1 MSWVKNREEFKQAV
15 LSATRAISHNSN
27 LESTSQTSSRP
38 PSLSH
43 ISLQN
48 PPRSSSQ
55 INSWRGEADF
65 QAFWHL
71 YHKENPSLKMPKIA
85 RDFFAELELSRV
97 EMIGG
102 EAFPGAKTNLSLFLN
117 AEAKKNIDNKIPS
130 INPLASNL
138 WLKKLNGDEL
148 QEDSKNIVNAFLSAA
163 PKNIDKLGKRLIK
176 AQKSQ
181 EDFQLIALE
190 LMKDLDLMHEPQ
202 TNSDEE
208 SLGDESISEE
218 QQAQDQDQDQ
228 EEFEQTSEEQI
239 IEAQTEGIADEE
251 TDLIEEAQAPIDS
264 TSIDEEIDLTRNF
277 NEDLDQ
283 TAYEDYQIFTSQFDE
298 IINAIDLATPEETQR
313 LRIQLDQLISP
324 YQTTIGKLA
333 NRLQRLLQAQQNR
346 SWNYNLEEGLLDTA
360 QLHRVITRP
369 GDPLSFKQESESK
382 FKDTVVSLLI
392 DSSGS
397 MRGRSM
403 TLAAICG
410 DIIGSTLERCYVKTE
425 LLGFTTKHWKG
436 GDARK
441 AWVNQGSPSNP
452 GRLNDLRHIIFK
464 SADDNFRKARKSF
477 GIMLREGLLKENV
490 DGEALAWAH
499 QRLSKRNEERK
510 ILIVISDGAP
520 VDDSTLST
528 NHSNFLD
535 NHLRQ
540 IINMIQTQSNV
551 ELLAIGIG
559 HDVTKYYE
567 KSITINRADE
577 LAEALLDKLTE
588 LFND

>member
-1 MSWVKNREEFKQAV
+1 MSWVKNREEFKQAA
-15 LSATRAISHNSN
+15 LSTARAVSKNSD
-27 LESTSQTSSRP
+27 LESTSQASSRP
-38 PSLSH
+38 PSSLQ
-43 ISLQN
+43 ISLQY

-55 INSWRGEADF
+55 VDAWRGEGDF
-65 QAFWHL
+65 QAFWQAF
-71 YHKENPSLKMPKIA
+71 HKEHASLKMPKVA
-85 RDFFAELELSRV
+85 RDFFTELELCRV

-102 EAFPGAKTNLSLFLN
+102 KKFPGAKINLN
-117 AEAKKNIDNKIPS
+117 AYLNTQAKKGIDNKVPPF
-130 INPLASNL
+130 NPLAANL
-138 WLKKLNGDEL
+138 WLKELNGESL
-148 QEDSKNIVNAFLSAA
+148 AEDSKNTVNAFLSSI
-163 PKNIDKLGKRLIK
+163 PININKVGKELIE
-176 AQKSQ
+176 AQNSQ
-181 EDFQLIALE
+181 EDFQSIALD
-190 LMKDLDLMHEPQ
+190 LMKDLDLMHEPATQGDQESSEDQPSQENAQDSESQQPQ
-202 TNSDEE
+202 TEEDVEEQTIESQAEGTADEE
-208 SLGDESISEE
+208 SEILEE
-218 QQAQDQDQDQ
+218 VQA
-228 EEFEQTSEEQI
+228 S
-239 IEAQTEGIADEE
+239 
-251 TDLIEEAQAPIDS
+251 IDS
-264 TSIDEEIDLTRNF
+264 MSIDEEIDLTRNY

-283 TAYEDYQIFTSQFDE
+283 TNCEDYKIFTSQFDE
-298 IINAIDLATPEETQR
+298 VINAIELATPEESQR
-313 LRIQLDQLISP
+313 LRLQLDQLIAP
-324 YQTTIGKLA
+324 HQTTIGKLA

-436 GDARK
+436 GESRK

-464 SADDNFRKARKSF
+464 SAEDNFRKARKSF

-540 IINMIQTQSNV
+540 IIHTIETQSNV

-559 HDVTKYYE
+559 HDVTKYYD
-567 KSITINRADE
+567 KSITINRAEE

>member
-1 MSWVKNREEFKQAV
+1 MSWVKNREEFKQAA
-15 LSATRAISHNSN
+15 LSTARAVSKNSD
-27 LESTSQTSSRP
+27 LESTSQASSRP
-38 PSLSH
+38 PSSLQ
-43 ISLQN
+43 ISLQY

-55 INSWRGEADF
+55 VDAWRGEGDF
-65 QAFWHL
+65 QAFWQAF
-71 YHKENPSLKMPKIA
+71 HKEHASLKMPKVA
-85 RDFFAELELSRV
+85 RDFFTELELCRV

-102 EAFPGAKTNLSLFLN
+102 KKFPGAKINLN
-117 AEAKKNIDNKIPS
+117 AYLNTQAKKGIDNKVPPF
-130 INPLASNL
+130 NPLAANL
-138 WLKKLNGDEL
+138 WLKELNGESL
-148 QEDSKNIVNAFLSAA
+148 AEDSKNTVNAFLSSI
-163 PKNIDKLGKRLIK
+163 PININKVGKELIE
-176 AQKSQ
+176 AQNSQ
-181 EDFQLIALE
+181 EDFQSIALD
-190 LMKDLDLMHEPQ
+190 LMKDLDLMHEPATQGDQESSEDQPSQENAQDSESQQPQ
-202 TNSDEE
+202 TEEDVEEQTIESQAEGTADEE
-208 SLGDESISEE
+208 SEILEE
-218 QQAQDQDQDQ
+218 VQA
-228 EEFEQTSEEQI
+228 S
-239 IEAQTEGIADEE
+239 
-251 TDLIEEAQAPIDS
+251 IDS
-264 TSIDEEIDLTRNF
+264 MSIDEEIDLTRNY

-283 TAYEDYQIFTSQFDE
+283 TNYEDYKIFTSQFDE
-298 IINAIDLATPEETQR
+298 VINAIELATPEESQR
-313 LRIQLDQLISP
+313 LRLQLDQLIAP
-324 YQTTIGKLA
+324 HQTTIGKLA

-369 GDPLSFKQESESK
+369 GDPLSFKQESERK

-436 GDARK
+436 GESRK

-464 SADDNFRKARKSF
+464 SAEDNFRKARKSF

-540 IINMIQTQSNV
+540 IIHTIETQSNV

-559 HDVTKYYE
+559 HDVTKYYD
-567 KSITINRADE
+567 KSITINRAEE

>member
-1 MSWVKNREEFKQAV
+1 MSWVKNREEFKQAA
-15 LSATRAISHNSN
+15 LSTARAVSKNHN
-27 LESTSQTSSRP
+27 LESTSQASSRP
-38 PSLSH
+38 PSSSQ
-43 ISLQN
+43 ISLQY

-55 INSWRGEADF
+55 VDAWRGEVDF
-65 QAFWHL
+65 QSFWHTFHNE
-71 YHKENPSLKMPKIA
+71 YASLKMPKIA
-85 RDFFAELELSRV
+85 RDFFTELELSRV
-97 EMIGG
+97 EMVGG
-102 EAFPGAKTNLSLFLN
+102 DRFPGAKINLN
-117 AEAKKNIDNKIPS
+117 AYLNTQAKKGIDNKVPPF
-130 INPLASNL
+130 NPLAANL
-138 WLKKLNGDEL
+138 WLKQLNGENL
-148 QEDSKNIVNAFLSAA
+148 PEDSKKTVTAFLSSI
-163 PKNIDKLGKRLIK
+163 PVNIDDIGKQLIK
-176 AQKSQ
+176 AQNSQ
-181 EDFQLIALE
+181 EDFQSSALDR
-190 LMKDLDLMHEPQ
+190 MKDLDLMHEPEINDDQ
-202 TNSDEE
+202 E
-208 SLGDESISEE
+208 SLEDESTMEEPQDYDE
-218 QQAQDQDQDQ
+218 QQQ
-228 EEFEQTSEEQI
+228 ETEEDSQNQTMESKADG
-239 IEAQTEGIADEE
+239 EATEDTEM
-251 TDLIEEAQAPIDS
+251 LEEAQAPIDAM
-264 TSIDEEIDLTRNF
+264 SIDEEIDLTRNF
-277 NEDLDQ
+277 NEDLDH
-283 TAYEDYQIFTSQFDE
+283 TSYEDYKIFTTQFDE
-298 IINAIDLATPEETQR
+298 VINAIELATPEESQR
-313 LRIQLDQLISP
+313 LRLQLDQLISP
-324 YQTTIGKLA
+324 HQTTIGKLA

-346 SWNYNLEEGLLDTA
+346 SWNYNLEEGLLDTS

-510 ILIVISDGAP
+510 ILIIISDGAP

-540 IINMIQTQSNV
+540 IINTIQMQSNV

-559 HDVTKYYE
+559 HDVTKYYD
-567 KSITINRADE
+567 KSITINRAEE

>member
-15 LSATRAISHNSN
+15 LSTTRAISNNSS
-27 LESTSQTSSRP
+27 LESTSQASSRP
-38 PSLSH
+38 PSLSN

-55 INSWRGEADF
+55 ISSWRGEADF

-71 YHKENPSLKMPKIA
+71 HHKENPSVKMPKVA

-97 EMIGG
+97 EIIGG
-102 EAFPGAKTNLSLFLN
+102 ETFPGAKSNLSLFLN

-148 QEDSKNIVNAFLSAA
+148 HEESKNLVSAFQAAA
-163 PKNIDKLGKRLIK
+163 PKNINEFGKRLIK
-176 AQKSQ
+176 ARKSQ
-181 EDFQLIALE
+181 ENFQSIALE
-190 LMKDLDLMHEPQ
+190 LMKNLDLMHEPK
-202 TNSDEE
+202 THTDEE
-208 SLGDESISEE
+208 SLGDEAIPEE
-218 QQAQDQDQDQ
+218 QQAQNEDH
-228 EEFEQTSEEQI
+228 EKYEQTSEEQI
-239 IEAQTEGIADEE
+239 IEAQAEGQIDED
-251 TDLIEEAQAPIDS
+251 TALLEEAQAPIDS

-277 NEDLDQ
+277 NEDIDQ
-283 TAYEDYQIFTSQFDE
+283 TAYENYKIFTSQFDE
-298 IINAIDLATPEETQR
+298 IINAIDLATPEEAQR

-369 GDPLSFKQESESK
+369 GDSLSFKQESESK

-464 SADDNFRKARKSF
+464 SADDNFRKARKCF

-567 KSITINRADE
+567 KSITINRAEE

-588 LFND
+588 LFNN

>member
-15 LSATRAISHNSN
+15 LSTARAVSKNPG
-27 LESTSQTSSRP
+27 LESTAQGSSRP
-38 PSLSH
+38 PSLSQ
-43 ISLQN
+43 ISLQY

-55 INSWRGEADF
+55 IDAWRGEGDF
-65 QAFWHL
+65 QAFWQTF
-71 YHKENPSLKMPKIA
+71 HKEYSSLKMPKIA
-85 RDFFAELELSRV
+85 RDFFAELELCRV
-97 EMIGG
+97 EMVGG
-102 EAFPGAKTNLSLFLN
+102 RKFPGAKINLN
-117 AEAKKNIDNKIPS
+117 AYLNTLAKKAIDNKVPAF
-130 INPLASNL
+130 NPLAANL
-138 WLKKLNGDEL
+138 WLKQLNGESLDI
-148 QEDSKNIVNAFLSAA
+148 DSKNTVNAFLSSI
-163 PKNIDKLGKRLIK
+163 PINIEDIGKKLIK
-176 AQKSQ
+176 VQDSQ
-181 EDFQLIALE
+181 EDFQSIVLD
-190 LMKDLDLMHEPQ
+190 LMKDLDLMHEPE
-202 TNSDEE
+202 TKGELESHDEE
-208 SLGDESISEE
+208 QLTENLQDYNDQQPETEE
-218 QQAQDQDQDQ
+218 DTQ
-228 EEFEQTSEEQI
+228 EQI
-239 IEAQTEGIADEE
+239 VESKAEGDTDED
-251 TDLIEEAQAPIDS
+251 TGILEEAQAPIDS

-283 TAYEDYQIFTSQFDE
+283 ASYEDYKIFTSQFDE
-298 IINAIDLATPEETQR
+298 VINAIELATPEESQR
-313 LRIQLDQLISP
+313 LRLQLDQLIAP
-324 YQTTIGKLA
+324 HQTTIGKLA

-360 QLHRVITRP
+360 QLHRIITRP

-403 TLAAICG
+403 SLAAICG

-436 GDARK
+436 GDSRK
-441 AWVNQGSPSNP
+441 AWVNQGSPLNP

-477 GIMLREGLLKENV
+477 GIMLREGLLKENL

-540 IINMIQTQSNV
+540 IINTIETQSNV

-559 HDVTKYYE
+559 HDVTKYYS
-567 KSITINRADE
+567 KSITINRAEE

>member
-1 MSWVKNREEFKQAV
+1 MSWVKNREEFKQAA
-15 LSATRAISHNSN
+15 LSTARAVSKNSD
-27 LESTSQTSSRP
+27 LESTSQASSRP
-38 PSLSH
+38 PSSLQ
-43 ISLQN
+43 ISLQY

-55 INSWRGEADF
+55 VDAWRGEADF
-65 QAFWHL
+65 QVFWQAF
-71 YHKENPSLKMPKIA
+71 HKEHASLKMPKIA
-85 RDFFAELELSRV
+85 RDFFTELELCRV

-102 EAFPGAKTNLSLFLN
+102 EKFPGAKINLN
-117 AEAKKNIDNKIPS
+117 AYLNTQAKKGIDNKVPPF
-130 INPLASNL
+130 NPLAANL
-138 WLKKLNGDEL
+138 WLKELNGESL
-148 QEDSKNIVNAFLSAA
+148 AEDSKNTVNAFLSSI
-163 PKNIDKLGKRLIK
+163 PININKVGKELIE
-176 AQKSQ
+176 AQNSQ
-181 EDFQLIALE
+181 EDFQSIALD
-190 LMKDLDLMHEPQ
+190 LMKDLDLMHEPATQGDQESFEDQPSQENAQDSESQQPQ
-202 TNSDEE
+202 TEEDVEEQTIESQAEGTADEE
-208 SLGDESISEE
+208 SEMLEE
-218 QQAQDQDQDQ
+218 VQA
-228 EEFEQTSEEQI
+228 S
-239 IEAQTEGIADEE
+239 
-251 TDLIEEAQAPIDS
+251 IDS
-264 TSIDEEIDLTRNF
+264 MSIDEEIDLTRNY

-283 TAYEDYQIFTSQFDE
+283 TNYEDYKIFTSQFDE
-298 IINAIDLATPEETQR
+298 VVNAIELATPEESQR
-313 LRIQLDQLISP
+313 LRLQLDQLIAP
-324 YQTTIGKLA
+324 HQTTIGKLA

-436 GDARK
+436 GESRK
-441 AWVNQGSPSNP
+441 AWVNQGSPSSP

-464 SADDNFRKARKSF
+464 SAEDNFRKARKSF

-540 IINMIQTQSNV
+540 IIHTIETQSNV

-559 HDVTKYYE
+559 HDVTKYYD
-567 KSITINRADE
+567 KSITINRAEE

>member
-1 MSWVKNREEFKQAV
+1 MSWVKDREEFKQAA
-15 LSATRAISHNSN
+15 LSTVRAVSKNTD
-27 LESTSQTSSRP
+27 LESTSQAPSRP
-38 PSLSH
+38 PSLSK
-43 ISLQN
+43 ISLHY
-48 PPRSSSQ
+48 PPRATAQVSA
-55 INSWRGEADF
+55 WRGEADF
-65 QAFWHL
+65 QAFWHNFHAEL
-71 YHKENPSLKMPKIA
+71 GPLKMPKIA

-97 EMIGG
+97 EMLGG
-102 EAFPGAKTNLSLFLN
+102 DSFPGSKLN
-117 AEAKKNIDNKIPS
+117 INAYLDTQAKKAIDNKTPAL
-130 INPLASNL
+130 NPLAANL
-138 WLKKLNGDEL
+138 WLKKLNGDVLLEH
-148 QEDSKNIVNAFLSAA
+148 SKSIVNLFLASVPGDIENIGKELIAA
-163 PKNIDKLGKRLIK
+163 Q
-176 AQKSQ
+176 ASQ
-181 EDFQLIALE
+181 DNFQTIALE
-190 LMKDLDLMHEPQ
+190 LLKDLELMHDPQ
-202 TNSDEE
+202 TQGEEE
-208 SLGDESISEE
+208 STEEEAMPEDHQDSGE
-218 QQAQDQDQDQ
+218 QQ
-228 EEFEQTSEEQI
+228 EEVEEELGEQT
-239 IEAQTEGIADEE
+239 IESQAEGEADEE
-251 TDLIEEAQAPIDS
+251 TGMLEEAQAPIDS

-283 TAYEDYQIFTSQFDE
+283 TAFEEYKIFTTQFDE
-298 IINAIDLATPEETQR
+298 VINAIDLATPEESQR
-313 LRIQLDQLISP
+313 LRQQLDQLIAP
-324 YQTTIGKLA
+324 HQTTIGKLA

-346 SWNYNLEEGLLDTA
+346 SWNYNLEEGLLDTS

-436 GDARK
+436 GDSRK
-441 AWVNQGSPSNP
+441 AWVNQGSPPGP

-499 QRLSKRNEERK
+499 QRLNKRSEERK

-520 VDDSTLST
+520 VDDSTQST

-540 IINMIQTQSNV
+540 IIQTIESQSNV

-567 KSITINRADE
+567 KSITINRAEE

>member
-1 MSWVKNREEFKQAV
+1 MSWVKNREEFKQAA
-15 LSATRAISHNSN
+15 LSTAKAVSKNSD
-27 LESTSQTSSRP
+27 LESTSQASSRP
-38 PSLSH
+38 PSSLQ
-43 ISLQN
+43 ISLQY

-55 INSWRGEADF
+55 VDAWRGEADF
-65 QAFWHL
+65 QAFWQAF
-71 YHKENPSLKMPKIA
+71 HKEHASLKMPKIA
-85 RDFFAELELSRV
+85 RDFFTELELCRV

-102 EAFPGAKTNLSLFLN
+102 EKFPGAKINLN
-117 AEAKKNIDNKIPS
+117 AYLNTQAKKGIDNKVPPF
-130 INPLASNL
+130 NPLAANL
-138 WLKKLNGDEL
+138 WLKELNGESL
-148 QEDSKNIVNAFLSAA
+148 AEDSKNTVNAFLSSI
-163 PKNIDKLGKRLIK
+163 PININKVGKELIE
-176 AQKSQ
+176 AQNSQ
-181 EDFQLIALE
+181 EDFQSIALD
-190 LMKDLDLMHEPQ
+190 LMKDLDLMHEPATQGDQESFEDQPSQEDAQDSESQQPQ
-202 TNSDEE
+202 TEEDVEEQTIESQAEGTADEE
-208 SLGDESISEE
+208 SEMLDEV
-218 QQAQDQDQDQ
+218 QA
-228 EEFEQTSEEQI
+228 S
-239 IEAQTEGIADEE
+239 
-251 TDLIEEAQAPIDS
+251 IDS
-264 TSIDEEIDLTRNF
+264 MSIDEEIDLTRNY

-283 TAYEDYQIFTSQFDE
+283 TNCEDYKIFTSQFDE
-298 IINAIDLATPEETQR
+298 VVNAIELATPEESQR
-313 LRIQLDQLISP
+313 LRLQLDQLIAP
-324 YQTTIGKLA
+324 HQTTIGKLA

-436 GDARK
+436 GESRK
-441 AWVNQGSPSNP
+441 AWVNQGSPSSP

-464 SADDNFRKARKSF
+464 SAEDNFRKARKSF

-540 IINMIQTQSNV
+540 IIYTIETQSNV

-559 HDVTKYYE
+559 HDVTKYYD
-567 KSITINRADE
+567 KSITINRAEE

>member
-1 MSWVKNREEFKQAV
+1 MSWIKDREEFKQAA
-15 LSATRAISHNSN
+15 LSSARAISKDAELNGS
-27 LESTSQTSSRP
+27 SQASSRP
-38 PSLSH
+38 PTSPQIFLNH
-43 ISLQN
+43 
-48 PPRSSSQ
+48 PPRSSAQ
-55 INSWRGEADF
+55 VGAWRGESDF
-65 QAFWHL
+65 QTFWHTF
-71 YHKENPSLKMPKIA
+71 HKDKDELKMPKLA

-97 EMIGG
+97 EMVGG
-102 EAFPGAKTNLSLFLN
+102 NNFPGAQSNIQKYLET
-117 AEAKKNIDNKIPS
+117 EAKKNIDNKAPAL
-130 INPLASNL
+130 NPLAANL
-138 WLKKLNGDEL
+138 WLKKINGESL
-148 QEDSKNIVNAFLSAA
+148 PQNSSNLVNAFLSAL
-163 PKNIDKLGKRLIK
+163 PMNLSEIGK
-176 AQKSQ
+176 
-181 EDFQLIALE
+181 QLIEAQDSQNNFQSLALDLLKDLE
-190 LMKDLDLMHEPQ
+190 LMHEAPSQGGDEAQTNEDSIQENEPQ
-202 TNSDEE
+202 TESSEEDSQESSETESMDSQAEGQLDEE
-208 SLGDESISEE
+208 NDDLEE
-218 QQAQDQDQDQ
+218 VQV
-228 EEFEQTSEEQI
+228 
-239 IEAQTEGIADEE
+239 
-251 TDLIEEAQAPIDS
+251 PIDA
-264 TSIDEEIDLTRNF
+264 TSIDEEIDLTKNYD
-277 NEDLDQ
+277 EELDQ
-283 TAYEDYQIFTSQFDE
+283 TIHEDYQIFTSQFDE
-298 IINAIDLATPEETQR
+298 VVNAVDLATAEETLR
-313 LRIQLDQLISP
+313 LRQQLDQLISP
-324 YQTTIGKLA
+324 HQTTIGKLA

-346 SWNYNLEEGLLDTA
+346 SWQYNLEEGLLDTS
-360 QLHRVITRP
+360 QLHRIISRP

-436 GDARK
+436 GDSRK
-441 AWVNQGSPSNP
+441 AWVNQGSPPGP

-464 SADDNFRKARKSF
+464 SADDNFRRARKSF

-499 QRLSKRNEERK
+499 QRLVKRTEERK

-540 IINMIQTQSNV
+540 IIDSIENQSNV

-567 KSITINRADE
+567 KSITINRAEE

>member
-148 QEDSKNIVNAFLSAA
+148 HEDSKNIVNAFLSAA

-324 YQTTIGKLA
+324 YQTTIGKLD

>member
-1 MSWVKNREEFKQAV
+1 MSWVKNREEFKQAA
-15 LSATRAISHNSN
+15 LSTAKAVSKNSD
-27 LESTSQTSSRP
+27 LESTSQASSRP
-38 PSLSH
+38 PSSLQ
-43 ISLQN
+43 ISLQY

-55 INSWRGEADF
+55 VNAWRGEADF
-65 QAFWHL
+65 QAFWQAF
-71 YHKENPSLKMPKIA
+71 HKEHASLKMPKIA
-85 RDFFAELELSRV
+85 RDFFTELELCRV

-102 EAFPGAKTNLSLFLN
+102 EKFPGAKINLN
-117 AEAKKNIDNKIPS
+117 AYLNTQAKKGIDNKVPPF
-130 INPLASNL
+130 NPLAANL
-138 WLKKLNGDEL
+138 WLKEL
-148 QEDSKNIVNAFLSAA
+148 SGESLAEDSKNTVNAFLSSI
-163 PKNIDKLGKRLIK
+163 PININKVGKELIE
-176 AQKSQ
+176 AQNSQ
-181 EDFQLIALE
+181 EDFQSIALD
-190 LMKDLDLMHEPQ
+190 LMKDLDLMHEPATQGDQESFEDQPSQEDAQDSESQQPQ
-202 TNSDEE
+202 TEEDVEEQTIESQAEGTADEE
-208 SLGDESISEE
+208 SEMLEE
-218 QQAQDQDQDQ
+218 VQA
-228 EEFEQTSEEQI
+228 S
-239 IEAQTEGIADEE
+239 
-251 TDLIEEAQAPIDS
+251 IDS
-264 TSIDEEIDLTRNF
+264 MSIDEEIDLTRNY

-283 TAYEDYQIFTSQFDE
+283 TNYEDYKIFTSQFDE
-298 IINAIDLATPEETQR
+298 VINAIELATPEESQR
-313 LRIQLDQLISP
+313 LRLQLDQLIAP
-324 YQTTIGKLA
+324 HQTTIGKLA

-436 GDARK
+436 GDSRK
-441 AWVNQGSPSNP
+441 AWVNQGSPLNP

-540 IINMIQTQSNV
+540 IINTIETQSNV

-559 HDVTKYYE
+559 HDVTKYYS
-567 KSITINRADE
+567 KSITINRAEE

>member
-1 MSWVKNREEFKQAV
+1 MSWVKNREEFKQAA
-15 LSATRAISHNSN
+15 LSTARAVSKNQN
-27 LESTSQTSSRP
+27 LESTSQASSRP
-38 PSLSH
+38 PSSSQ
-43 ISLQN
+43 ISLHY

-55 INSWRGEADF
+55 IDAWRGEGDF
-65 QAFWHL
+65 QAFWHAF
-71 YHKENPSLKMPKIA
+71 HKNHPSLKMPKIA
-85 RDFFAELELSRV
+85 RDFYAELELSRV
-97 EMIGG
+97 EMVGG
-102 EAFPGAKTNLSLFLN
+102 NKFPGAKINLN
-117 AEAKKNIDNKIPS
+117 AYLNTQAKKGIDNKVPS
-130 INPLASNL
+130 LNPLAVNL
-138 WLKKLNGDEL
+138 WLKQLNGERL
-148 QEDSKNIVNAFLSAA
+148 QEDSKSIVNAFLSSI
-163 PKNIDKLGKRLIK
+163 PVNIDDIGKRLIA
-176 AQKSQ
+176 AQNSQ
-181 EDFQLIALE
+181 EDFQSIAID
-190 LMKDLDLMHEPQ
+190 LMRDLDLMYEP
-202 TNSDEE
+202 EIK
-208 SLGDESISEE
+208 GDQESIEDNPAPEDAQDSSE
-218 QQAQDQDQDQ
+218 QQQ
-228 EEFEQTSEEQI
+228 ESEDDFQEQSMESKAEGEAGEDTEMLK
-239 IEAQTEGIADEE
+239 EAQT
-251 TDLIEEAQAPIDS
+251 PIDS
-264 TSIDEEIDLTRNF
+264 MSIDEEIDLTRNF
-277 NEDLDQ
+277 IEDIDH
-283 TAYEDYQIFTSQFDE
+283 TSYEDYKIFTTQFDE
-298 IINAIDLATPEETQR
+298 VINAIELATPEESQR
-313 LRIQLDQLISP
+313 LRMQLDQLIAP
-324 YQTTIGKLA
+324 HQTTIGKLA

-346 SWNYNLEEGLLDTA
+346 SWHYNLEEGLLDMA

-382 FKDTVVSLLI
+382 FKDTIVSLLI

-436 GDARK
+436 GDSRK
-441 AWVNQGSPSNP
+441 AWVNQGSPPNP

-464 SADDNFRKARKSF
+464 SADENFRKARKSF

-540 IINMIQTQSNV
+540 IISSIETQSNV

-559 HDVTKYYE
+559 HDVTKYYY
-567 KSITINRADE
+567 KSITINRAEE

>member
-1 MSWVKNREEFKQAV
+1 MSWVKNREEFKQAA
-15 LSATRAISHNSN
+15 LSTARAVSKNHN
-27 LESTSQTSSRP
+27 LESTSQASSRP
-38 PSLSH
+38 PSSSQ
-43 ISLQN
+43 ISLQY

-55 INSWRGEADF
+55 VDAWRGEVDF
-65 QAFWHL
+65 QSFWHTFHNE
-71 YHKENPSLKMPKIA
+71 YASLKMPKIA
-85 RDFFAELELSRV
+85 RDFFTELELSRV
-97 EMIGG
+97 EMVGG
-102 EAFPGAKTNLSLFLN
+102 DRFPGAKINLN
-117 AEAKKNIDNKIPS
+117 AYLNTQAKKGIDNKVPPF
-130 INPLASNL
+130 NPLAANL
-138 WLKKLNGDEL
+138 WLKQLNGENL
-148 QEDSKNIVNAFLSAA
+148 PEDSKKTVTAFLSSI
-163 PKNIDKLGKRLIK
+163 PVNIDDIGKQLIK
-176 AQKSQ
+176 AQNSQ
-181 EDFQLIALE
+181 EDFQSIALD
-190 LMKDLDLMHEPQ
+190 LMKDLDLMHEPEINDDQ
-202 TNSDEE
+202 E
-208 SLGDESISEE
+208 SLEDESTMEEPQDYDE
-218 QQAQDQDQDQ
+218 QQQ
-228 EEFEQTSEEQI
+228 ETEEDSQNQTMESKADG
-239 IEAQTEGIADEE
+239 EATEDTEM
-251 TDLIEEAQAPIDS
+251 LEEAQAPIDAM
-264 TSIDEEIDLTRNF
+264 SIDEEIDLTRNF
-277 NEDLDQ
+277 NEDLDH
-283 TAYEDYQIFTSQFDE
+283 TSYEDYKIFTTQFDE
-298 IINAIDLATPEETQR
+298 VINAIELATPEESQR
-313 LRIQLDQLISP
+313 LRLQLDQLISP
-324 YQTTIGKLA
+324 HQTTIGKLA

-346 SWNYNLEEGLLDTA
+346 SWNYNLEEGLLDTS

-540 IINMIQTQSNV
+540 IINTIEMQTNV

-559 HDVTKYYE
+559 HDVTKYYD
-567 KSITINRADE
+567 KSITINRAEE

>member
-1 MSWVKNREEFKQAV
+1 MALFTPFKKIFAV
-15 LSATRAISHNSN
+15 L
-27 LESTSQTSSRP
+27 L
-38 PSLSH
+38 
-43 ISLQN
+43 
-48 PPRSSSQ
+48 
-55 INSWRGEADF
+55 F
-65 QAFWHL
+65 FV
-71 YHKENPSLKMPKIA
+71 KIA
-85 RDFFAELELSRV
+85 SVCIVPYFIICDTASLTPLTVFIEIFGDKYSVFQSISFA
-97 EMIGG
+97 
-102 EAFPGAKTNLSLFLN
+102 NLSLFLN

-148 QEDSKNIVNAFLSAA
+148 HEDSKNIVNAFLSAA

-208 SLGDESISEE
+208 SLGDESISDE

-441 AWVNQGSPSNP
+441 AWVNQGSPSYP

>member
-148 QEDSKNIVNAFLSAA
+148 HEDSKNIVNAFLSAA

-218 QQAQDQDQDQ
+218 QQAQDQDQNQ

>member
-1 MSWVKNREEFKQAV
+1 MSWVKNREEFKQAA
-15 LSATRAISHNSN
+15 LSTARAVSKNHN
-27 LESTSQTSSRP
+27 LESTSQASSRP
-38 PSLSH
+38 PSSSQ
-43 ISLQN
+43 ISLQY

-55 INSWRGEADF
+55 VDAWRGEVDF
-65 QAFWHL
+65 QSFWHTFHNE
-71 YHKENPSLKMPKIA
+71 YASLKMPKIA
-85 RDFFAELELSRV
+85 RDFFTELELSRV
-97 EMIGG
+97 EMVGG
-102 EAFPGAKTNLSLFLN
+102 DRFPGAKINLN
-117 AEAKKNIDNKIPS
+117 AYLNTQAKKGIDNKVPPF
-130 INPLASNL
+130 NPLAANL
-138 WLKKLNGDEL
+138 WLKQLNGENL
-148 QEDSKNIVNAFLSAA
+148 PEDSKKTVTAFLSSI
-163 PKNIDKLGKRLIK
+163 PVNIDDIGKQLIK
-176 AQKSQ
+176 AQNSQ
-181 EDFQLIALE
+181 EDFQSIALD
-190 LMKDLDLMHEPQ
+190 LMKDLHLMHEPEINDDQ
-202 TNSDEE
+202 E
-208 SLGDESISEE
+208 SLEDESTMEEPQDYDE
-218 QQAQDQDQDQ
+218 QQQ
-228 EEFEQTSEEQI
+228 ETEEDSQNQTMESKADG
-239 IEAQTEGIADEE
+239 EATEDTEM
-251 TDLIEEAQAPIDS
+251 LEEAQAPIDAM
-264 TSIDEEIDLTRNF
+264 SIDEEIDLTRNF
-277 NEDLDQ
+277 NEDLDH
-283 TAYEDYQIFTSQFDE
+283 TSYEDYKIFTTQFDE
-298 IINAIDLATPEETQR
+298 VINAIELATPEESQR
-313 LRIQLDQLISP
+313 LRLQLDQLISP
-324 YQTTIGKLA
+324 HQTTIGKLA

-346 SWNYNLEEGLLDTA
+346 SWNYNLEEGLLDTS

-540 IINMIQTQSNV
+540 IINTIQMQSNV

-559 HDVTKYYE
+559 HDVTKYYD
-567 KSITINRADE
+567 KSITINRAEE

>member
-15 LSATRAISHNSN
+15 LSTARAVSKNPG
-27 LESTSQTSSRP
+27 LESTAQGSSRP
-38 PSLSH
+38 PSLSQ
-43 ISLQN
+43 ISLQY
-48 PPRSSSQ
+48 PPRSSSEV
-55 INSWRGEADF
+55 NAWRGEGDF
-65 QAFWHL
+65 QAFWQTF
-71 YHKENPSLKMPKIA
+71 HKEYSSLKMPKIA
-85 RDFFAELELSRV
+85 RDFFAELELCRV
-97 EMIGG
+97 EMVGG
-102 EAFPGAKTNLSLFLN
+102 RKFPGAKINLN
-117 AEAKKNIDNKIPS
+117 AYLNTLAKKAINNKVPAF
-130 INPLASNL
+130 NPLAANL
-138 WLKKLNGDEL
+138 WLKQLNGEKLDI
-148 QEDSKNIVNAFLSAA
+148 DSKNTVNAFLSSI
-163 PKNIDKLGKRLIK
+163 PITIDNVGKELIK
-176 AQKSQ
+176 AQDSQ
-181 EDFQLIALE
+181 EDFQSIVLG
-190 LMKDLDLMHEPQ
+190 LMKDLDLMHEPE
-202 TNSDEE
+202 TKGEEE
-208 SLGDESISEE
+208 SRDKDPAPENPQDSNDQQPETEE
-218 QQAQDQDQDQ
+218 DTQ
-228 EEFEQTSEEQI
+228 EQI
-239 IEAQTEGIADEE
+239 IESKAEGDADED
-251 TDLIEEAQAPIDS
+251 TDIHEEAQAQIDS

-283 TAYEDYQIFTSQFDE
+283 TSYEDYKIFTSQFDE
-298 IINAIDLATPEETQR
+298 VINAIELATPEESQR
-313 LRIQLDQLISP
+313 LRFQLDQLIAP
-324 YQTTIGKLA
+324 HQTTIGKLA

-403 TLAAICG
+403 SLAAICG

-436 GDARK
+436 GDSRK
-441 AWVNQGSPSNP
+441 AWVNQGSPLNP

-477 GIMLREGLLKENV
+477 GIMLREGLLKENL

-540 IINMIQTQSNV
+540 IINTIETQSNV

-559 HDVTKYYE
+559 HDVTKYYS
-567 KSITINRADE
+567 KSITINRAEE

>member
-1 MSWVKNREEFKQAV
+1 MSWVKNREEFKQAA
-15 LSATRAISHNSN
+15 LSTARAVSKNKN
-27 LESTSQTSSRP
+27 LESTSQASSRP
-38 PSLSH
+38 PSSSQ
-43 ISLQN
+43 ISLHY

-55 INSWRGEADF
+55 IDAWRGEGDF
-65 QAFWHL
+65 QAFWHAF
-71 YHKENPSLKMPKIA
+71 HKKHPSLKMPKIA
-85 RDFFAELELSRV
+85 RDFYAELELSRV
-97 EMIGG
+97 EMVGG
-102 EAFPGAKTNLSLFLN
+102 NKFPGAKINLN
-117 AEAKKNIDNKIPS
+117 AYLNTQAKKGIDNKVS
-130 INPLASNL
+130 SLNPLAVNL
-138 WLKKLNGDEL
+138 WLKQLNGEIL
-148 QEDSKNIVNAFLSAA
+148 QEDSKSIVNAFLSSI
-163 PKNIDKLGKRLIK
+163 PVNIDDVGKRLIA
-176 AQKSQ
+176 AQNSQ
-181 EDFQLIALE
+181 EDFQSIAID
-190 LMKDLDLMHEPQ
+190 LMRDLDLMHEP
-202 TNSDEE
+202 EIK
-208 SLGDESISEE
+208 GDQESIEDDPAPEDTQDSSE
-218 QQAQDQDQDQ
+218 QQQ
-228 EEFEQTSEEQI
+228 ESEDDFQEQSMESKEEG
-239 IEAQTEGIADEE
+239 EAGEDTEM
-251 TDLIEEAQAPIDS
+251 LKEAQAPIDS
-264 TSIDEEIDLTRNF
+264 MSIDEEIDLTRNF
-277 NEDLDQ
+277 NEDIDH
-283 TAYEDYQIFTSQFDE
+283 TSYEDYKIFTTQFDE
-298 IINAIDLATPEETQR
+298 VINAIELATPEESQR
-313 LRIQLDQLISP
+313 LRMQLDQLIAP
-324 YQTTIGKLA
+324 HQTTIGKLA

-346 SWNYNLEEGLLDTA
+346 SWHYNLEEGLLDMS

-382 FKDTVVSLLI
+382 FKDTIVSLLI

-436 GDARK
+436 GDSRK
-441 AWVNQGSPSNP
+441 AWVNQGSPPNP

-464 SADDNFRKARKSF
+464 SADENFRKARKSF

-540 IINMIQTQSNV
+540 IISSIETQSNV

-559 HDVTKYYE
+559 HDVTKYYD
-567 KSITINRADE
+567 KSITINRAEE

>member
-15 LSATRAISHNSN
+15 LSTTRAISNNPS
-27 LESTSQTSSRP
+27 LESTSQASSRP
-38 PSLSH
+38 PSLTQ

-55 INSWRGEADF
+55 ISSWRGEADF

-71 YHKENPSLKMPKIA
+71 YHKENPPLKMPKIA

-102 EAFPGAKTNLSLFLN
+102 ETFPGAKSNLSLFLN

-130 INPLASNL
+130 INPLATNL

-148 QEDSKNIVNAFLSAA
+148 QEESKNIVSAFQSAA
-163 PKNIDKLGKRLIK
+163 PKNINELGKRLIE
-176 AQKSQ
+176 ARKSQ
-181 EDFQLIALE
+181 EDFQSIALE

-208 SLGDESISEE
+208 SLGDESIPEE
-218 QQAQDQDQDQ
+218 QQAQNEDQ
-228 EEFEQTSEEQI
+228 EEYEQTSEEQM
-239 IEAQTEGIADEE
+239 IEAQAEGQADE
-251 TDLIEEAQAPIDS
+251 DNALLEEAQAPIDS

-277 NEDLDQ
+277 NEEIDQ

-298 IINAIDLATPEETQR
+298 IVNAIDLATPEESQR

-567 KSITINRADE
+567 KSITINRAEE
-577 LAEALLDKLTE
+577 LAEALLEKLTE

>member
-1 MSWVKNREEFKQAV
+1 MSWVKNREEFKQAA
-15 LSATRAISHNSN
+15 LSTARAVSKNHN
-27 LESTSQTSSRP
+27 LESTSQASSRP
-38 PSLSH
+38 PSSSQ
-43 ISLQN
+43 ISLQY

-55 INSWRGEADF
+55 VDAWRGEVDF
-65 QAFWHL
+65 QSFWHTFHNE
-71 YHKENPSLKMPKIA
+71 YASLKMPKIA
-85 RDFFAELELSRV
+85 RDFFTELELSRV
-97 EMIGG
+97 EMVGG
-102 EAFPGAKTNLSLFLN
+102 DRFPGAKINLN
-117 AEAKKNIDNKIPS
+117 AYLNTQAKKGIDNKVPPF
-130 INPLASNL
+130 NPLAANL
-138 WLKKLNGDEL
+138 WLKQLNGENL
-148 QEDSKNIVNAFLSAA
+148 PEDSKKTVTAFLSSI
-163 PKNIDKLGKRLIK
+163 PVNIDDIGKQLIK
-176 AQKSQ
+176 AQNSQ
-181 EDFQLIALE
+181 EDFQSIALD
-190 LMKDLDLMHEPQ
+190 LMKDLDLMHEPEINDDQ
-202 TNSDEE
+202 E
-208 SLGDESISEE
+208 SLEDESTMEEPQDYDE
-218 QQAQDQDQDQ
+218 QQQ
-228 EEFEQTSEEQI
+228 ETEEDSQNQTMESKADG
-239 IEAQTEGIADEE
+239 EATEDNEM
-251 TDLIEEAQAPIDS
+251 LEEAQAPIDAM
-264 TSIDEEIDLTRNF
+264 SIDEEIDLTRNF
-277 NEDLDQ
+277 NEDLDH
-283 TAYEDYQIFTSQFDE
+283 TSYEDYKIFTTQFDE
-298 IINAIDLATPEETQR
+298 VINAIELATPEESQR
-313 LRIQLDQLISP
+313 LRLQLDQLISP
-324 YQTTIGKLA
+324 HKTTIGKLA

-346 SWNYNLEEGLLDTA
+346 SWNYNLEEGLLDTS

-520 VDDSTLST
+520 VALY
-528 NHSNFLD
+528 L
-535 NHLRQ
+535 Q
-540 IINMIQTQSNV
+540 IIVI
-551 ELLAIGIG
+551 
-559 HDVTKYYE
+559 
-567 KSITINRADE
+567 
-577 LAEALLDKLTE
+577 
-588 LFND
+588 F

>member
-1 MSWVKNREEFKQAV
+1 MSWIKDREEFKQAA
-15 LSATRAISHNSN
+15 LSVVRAVTKDKE
-27 LESTSQTSSRP
+27 LTSTSQTSSRP
-38 PSLSH
+38 PSSSQIALNH
-43 ISLQN
+43 
-48 PPRSSSQ
+48 PPRSSEQ
-55 INSWRGEADF
+55 ISAWRGEADF
-65 QAFWHL
+65 QAFWHAF
-71 YHKENPSLKMPKIA
+71 HKDPGDLRMPKIA
-85 RDFFAELELSRV
+85 REIFTELELSRV
-97 EMIGG
+97 EMLGG
-102 EAFPGAKTNLSLFLN
+102 KSFPGAQLN
-117 AEAKKNIDNKIPS
+117 IQELLDAEAKKSINNKIPAMNS
-130 INPLASNL
+130 LAANL
-138 WLKKLNGDEL
+138 WLKKLSG
-148 QEDSKNIVNAFLSAA
+148 QKISQDSLKLVRAFLAA
-163 PKNIDKLGKRLIK
+163 SPGIIDQGGKDLIA
-176 AQKSQ
+176 AQESQ
-181 EDFQLIALE
+181 EEFQEIAFKLLKDLE
-190 LMKDLDLMHEPQ
+190 LMHEVQ
-202 TNSDEE
+202 SQGED
-208 SLGDESISEE
+208 
-218 QQAQDQDQDQ
+218 A
-228 EEFEQTSEEQI
+228 TSEDSESNLEENANQKEI
-239 IEAQTEGIADEE
+239 KDETEENSTAQTMESDAEGQLDDETGMLEE
-251 TDLIEEAQAPIDS
+251 TQAPIDS

-277 NEDLDQ
+277 NKKLDQ
-283 TAYEDYQIFTSQFDE
+283 TEHEDYKIFTSQFDE
-298 IINAIDLATPEETQR
+298 IVDALELATPEETQR
-313 LRIQLDQLISP
+313 LRQQLDQLIAP
-324 YQTTIGKLA
+324 HQTTIGKLA

-346 SWNYNLEEGLLDTA
+346 SWQYNLEEGLLDTA

-403 TLAAICG
+403 SLAAICG

-436 GDARK
+436 GESRK
-441 AWVNQGSPSNP
+441 AWVNQGSPPSP

-464 SADDNFRKARKSF
+464 SADDNFRRARKSF

-499 QRLSKRNEERK
+499 QRLSSRNEERK

-540 IINMIQTQSNV
+540 IIHTIEDQSKV

-567 KSITINRADE
+567 KSITINRAEE
-577 LAEALLDKLTE
+577 LAEALLEKLTE
-588 LFND
+588 LFNN

>member
-1 MSWVKNREEFKQAV
+1 MSWVKNREEFKQAA
-15 LSATRAISHNSN
+15 LSTARAVSKNQN
-27 LESTSQTSSRP
+27 LESTSQASSRP
-38 PSLSH
+38 PSSSQL
-43 ISLQN
+43 SLQY

-55 INSWRGEADF
+55 IDTWRGEADF
-65 QAFWHL
+65 QTFWHAF
-71 YHKENPSLKMPKIA
+71 HKEYASIKMPKIA
-85 RDFFAELELSRV
+85 RDFFTELELSRV
-97 EMIGG
+97 EMVGG
-102 EAFPGAKTNLSLFLN
+102 EKFPGAKINLN
-117 AEAKKNIDNKIPS
+117 AYLNTQAKKGIDNKVPPL
-130 INPLASNL
+130 NPLAVNL
-138 WLKKLNGDEL
+138 WLKQLNGETL
-148 QEDSKNIVNAFLSAA
+148 AEDSKNTVNAFLSSI
-163 PKNIDKLGKRLIK
+163 PIKIDDVGQKLIE
-176 AQKSQ
+176 AQNSQ
-181 EDFQLIALE
+181 EKFQSIAIS
-190 LMKDLDLMHEPQ
+190 LMKDLDLMHEPETEGGQ
-202 TNSDEE
+202 E
-208 SLGDESISEE
+208 SLEDEPTPEE
-218 QQAQDQDQDQ
+218 PQDSGEQ
-228 EEFEQTSEEQI
+228 EQEAEDGTQEQT
-239 IEAQTEGIADEE
+239 IESQAEGVADEDTEMLEE
-251 TDLIEEAQAPIDS
+251 TQASIDS
-264 TSIDEEIDLTRNF
+264 MSIDEEIDLTRNF

-283 TAYEDYQIFTSQFDE
+283 TAYEDYKIFTTQFDE
-298 IINAIDLATPEETQR
+298 VINAIELATPEESQR
-313 LRIQLDQLISP
+313 LRMQLDQLIAP
-324 YQTTIGKLA
+324 HQTTIGKLA

-436 GDARK
+436 GDSRK

-452 GRLNDLRHIIFK
+452 GRLNDLRHIVFK
-464 SADDNFRKARKSF
+464 AADENFRKARKSF

-499 QRLSKRNEERK
+499 QRLTKRNEERK

-540 IINMIQTQSNV
+540 IIASIETQSNV

-567 KSITINRADE
+567 RSITINRAED

>member
-15 LSATRAISHNSN
+15 LSTARAVSKNPG
-27 LESTSQTSSRP
+27 LESTAQGSSRP
-38 PSLSH
+38 PSLSQ
-43 ISLQN
+43 ISLQY

-55 INSWRGEADF
+55 IDAWRGEGDF
-65 QAFWHL
+65 QAFWQTF
-71 YHKENPSLKMPKIA
+71 HKEYSSLKMPKIA
-85 RDFFAELELSRV
+85 RDFFAELELCRV
-97 EMIGG
+97 EMVGG
-102 EAFPGAKTNLSLFLN
+102 RKFPGAKINLN
-117 AEAKKNIDNKIPS
+117 AYLNTLAKKAINNKVPAF
-130 INPLASNL
+130 NPLAANL
-138 WLKKLNGDEL
+138 WLKQLNGEKLDI
-148 QEDSKNIVNAFLSAA
+148 DSKNTVNAFLSSI
-163 PKNIDKLGKRLIK
+163 PITIDNVGKELIK
-176 AQKSQ
+176 AQDSQ
-181 EDFQLIALE
+181 EDFQSIVLG
-190 LMKDLDLMHEPQ
+190 LMKDLDLMHEPE
-202 TNSDEE
+202 TKGEEE
-208 SLGDESISEE
+208 SQDKDPAPENPQDSNDQQPETEE
-218 QQAQDQDQDQ
+218 DAQ
-228 EEFEQTSEEQI
+228 EQI
-239 IEAQTEGIADEE
+239 IESKAEGDADED
-251 TDLIEEAQAPIDS
+251 TDIHEEAQAQIDS

-283 TAYEDYQIFTSQFDE
+283 ASYEDYKIFTSQFDE
-298 IINAIDLATPEETQR
+298 VINAIELATPEESQR
-313 LRIQLDQLISP
+313 LRIQLDQLIAP
-324 YQTTIGKLA
+324 HQTTIGKLA

-360 QLHRVITRP
+360 QLHRIITRP

-403 TLAAICG
+403 SLAAICG

-436 GDARK
+436 GDSRK
-441 AWVNQGSPSNP
+441 AWVNQGSPLNP

-477 GIMLREGLLKENV
+477 GIMLREGLLKENL

-540 IINMIQTQSNV
+540 IINTIETQSNV

-559 HDVTKYYE
+559 HDVTKYYS
-567 KSITINRADE
+567 KSITINRAEE

>member
-1 MSWVKNREEFKQAV
+1 MSWIKDREEFKQAA
-15 LSATRAISHNSN
+15 LSTIRAVSKNSN
-27 LESTSQTSSRP
+27 LENTSQNPSRP
-38 PSLSH
+38 PSLSN
-43 ISLQN
+43 IALN
-48 PPRSSSQ
+48 YPPRSSKQ

-65 QAFWHL
+65 QAFWHAF
-71 YHKENPSLKMPKIA
+71 HKDNENIRMPKIA
-85 RDFFAELELSRV
+85 RDFFSELELSRV
-97 EMIGG
+97 EIIGS
-102 EAFPGAKTNLSLFLN
+102 EAFPGAKINLSAYLN
-117 AEAKKNIDNKIPS
+117 SQAKKDVDNRVPS
-130 INPLASNL
+130 INPLAANL
-138 WLKKLNGDEL
+138 WLKHLNGHKL
-148 QEDSKNIVNAFLSAA
+148 QKESADTVKAFLSSIPIDLDKFGKKLIEA
-163 PKNIDKLGKRLIK
+163 KN
-176 AQKSQ
+176 SQ
-181 EDFQLIALE
+181 EDFQSIALE
-190 LMKDLDLMHEPQ
+190 LLKNLDLMKEPQ
-202 TNSDEE
+202 TNNNEE
-208 SLGDESISEE
+208 SFGDESTPEE
-218 QQAQDQDQDQ
+218 NETVNNDQ
-228 EEFEQTSEEQI
+228 EEFDQLPKDQSLETKAEDRQDYETSLEE
-239 IEAQTEGIADEE
+239 EV
-251 TDLIEEAQAPIDS
+251 QAPIDS
-264 TSIDEEIDLTRNF
+264 TSIDEEVDLTRNF
-277 NEDLDQ
+277 NDNIDETDLK
-283 TAYEDYQIFTSQFDE
+283 DYKIFTTQFDE
-298 IINAIDLATPEETQR
+298 VVNAIDLATPEESQR
-313 LRIQLDQLISP
+313 LRLQLDQLISP

-369 GDPLSFKQESESK
+369 GDPLSFKQETESK

-436 GDARK
+436 GDSRK
-441 AWVNQGSPSNP
+441 AWVNQGSPLNP

-464 SADDNFRKARKSF
+464 SADDNFRKSRKSF
-477 GIMLREGLLKENV
+477 GVMLREGLLKENV

-520 VDDSTLST
+520 VDDSTLSI
-528 NHSNFLD
+528 NHNNFLD

-540 IINMIQTQSNV
+540 IIHMIETQSNV

-567 KSITINRADE
+567 KSITINRAEE

>member
-1 MSWVKNREEFKQAV
+1 
-15 LSATRAISHNSN
+15 
-27 LESTSQTSSRP
+27 
-38 PSLSH
+38 
-43 ISLQN
+43 
-48 PPRSSSQ
+48 
-55 INSWRGEADF
+55 
-65 QAFWHL
+65 
-71 YHKENPSLKMPKIA
+71 
-85 RDFFAELELSRV
+85 
-97 EMIGG
+97 
-102 EAFPGAKTNLSLFLN
+102 
-117 AEAKKNIDNKIPS
+117 
-130 INPLASNL
+130 
-138 WLKKLNGDEL
+138 
-148 QEDSKNIVNAFLSAA
+148 
-163 PKNIDKLGKRLIK
+163 
-176 AQKSQ
+176 
-181 EDFQLIALE
+181 
-190 LMKDLDLMHEPQ
+190 MKDLDEMHEPEINDDQ
-202 TNSDEE
+202 E
-208 SLGDESISEE
+208 SLEDESTMKEPQDYDDQ
-218 QQAQDQDQDQ
+218 QQATAEDSQN
-228 EEFEQTSEEQI
+228 QTMESTADG
-239 IEAQTEGIADEE
+239 EATEDTEM
-251 TDLIEEAQAPIDS
+251 LEEAQAPIDAMY
-264 TSIDEEIDLTRNF
+264 IDEEIDLTRNF
-277 NEDLDQ
+277 NEDLDH
-283 TAYEDYQIFTSQFDE
+283 TSYEDYKIFTTQFDE
-298 IINAIDLATPEETQR
+298 VINAVELATPEESQR
-313 LRIQLDQLISP
+313 LRIQLDQLIAP
-324 YQTTIGKLA
+324 HQTTIGKLA

-403 TLAAICG
+403 ILAAICG

-540 IINMIQTQSNV
+540 IIASIETQSNV

-567 KSITINRADE
+567 RSITINRAED

>member
-1 MSWVKNREEFKQAV
+1 MSWVKNREEFKQAA
-15 LSATRAISHNSN
+15 LSTARAVSKNKN
-27 LESTSQTSSRP
+27 LESTSQASSRP
-38 PSLSH
+38 PSSSQ
-43 ISLQN
+43 ISLHY

-55 INSWRGEADF
+55 IDAWRGEGDF
-65 QAFWHL
+65 QAFWHAF
-71 YHKENPSLKMPKIA
+71 HKKHPSLKMPKIA
-85 RDFFAELELSRV
+85 RDFYAELELSRV
-97 EMIGG
+97 EMVGG
-102 EAFPGAKTNLSLFLN
+102 NKFPGAKINLN
-117 AEAKKNIDNKIPS
+117 AYLNTQAKKGIDNKVPS
-130 INPLASNL
+130 LNPLAANL
-138 WLKKLNGDEL
+138 WLKQLNGERL
-148 QEDSKNIVNAFLSAA
+148 QEDSKSIVNAFLSSI
-163 PKNIDKLGKRLIK
+163 PVNIDDVGKRLIA
-176 AQKSQ
+176 AQNSQ
-181 EDFQLIALE
+181 EDFQSIAID
-190 LMKDLDLMHEPQ
+190 LMRDLDLMHEP
-202 TNSDEE
+202 EIK
-208 SLGDESISEE
+208 GDQESIEDDPAPEDPQDSSE
-218 QQAQDQDQDQ
+218 QQQ
-228 EEFEQTSEEQI
+228 ESEDDFQEQSMESKEEG
-239 IEAQTEGIADEE
+239 EAGEDTEM
-251 TDLIEEAQAPIDS
+251 LKEAQAPIDS
-264 TSIDEEIDLTRNF
+264 ISIDEEIDLTRNF
-277 NEDLDQ
+277 NEDIDH
-283 TAYEDYQIFTSQFDE
+283 TSYEDYKIFTTQFDE
-298 IINAIDLATPEETQR
+298 VINAIELATPEESQR
-313 LRIQLDQLISP
+313 LRMQLDQLIAP
-324 YQTTIGKLA
+324 HQTTIGKLA

-346 SWNYNLEEGLLDTA
+346 SWHYNLEEGLLDMA

-382 FKDTVVSLLI
+382 FKDTIVSLLI

-436 GDARK
+436 GDSRK
-441 AWVNQGSPSNP
+441 AWVNQGSPPNP

-464 SADDNFRKARKSF
+464 SADENFRKARKSF

-540 IINMIQTQSNV
+540 IISSIETQSNV

-559 HDVTKYYE
+559 HDVTKYYD
-567 KSITINRADE
+567 KSITINRAEE

>member
-148 QEDSKNIVNAFLSAA
+148 HEDSKNIVNAFLSAA

-283 TAYEDYQIFTSQFDE
+283 TAYDDYQIFTSQFDE

>member
-1 MSWVKNREEFKQAV
+1 MSWIKDREEFKQAA
-15 LSATRAISHNSN
+15 LSSARAIGKDKELHG
-27 LESTSQTSSRP
+27 TSQASSRP
-38 PSLSH
+38 PKSSQ
-43 ISLQN
+43 ISLN
-48 PPRSSSQ
+48 HPPRSSVQVSA
-55 INSWRGEADF
+55 WRGESDF
-65 QAFWHL
+65 QTFWHSL
-71 YHKENPSLKMPKIA
+71 HKDTGEIKMPKLA

-97 EMIGG
+97 EMLGG
-102 EAFPGAKTNLSLFLN
+102 SDFPGARSNIQQYLET
-117 AEAKKNIDNKIPS
+117 EAKKSIDNKIPAL
-130 INPLASNL
+130 NPLAVNL
-138 WLKKLNGDEL
+138 WLKKVNGESLPENSKEL
-148 QEDSKNIVNAFLSAA
+148 VNAFLQAA
-163 PKNIDKLGKRLIK
+163 PGNLSDIGNQLIK
-176 AQKSQ
+176 AQDSQ
-181 EDFQLIALE
+181 NKFQAIALNLLKDLE
-190 LMKDLDLMHEPQ
+190 LMHEAPSQ
-202 TNSDEE
+202 GGEEVNENQENIQDDQSPMEDSDEE
-208 SLGDESISEE
+208 SSKDSDTQSMDS
-218 QQAQDQDQDQ
+218 QA
-228 EEFEQTSEEQI
+228 EGQI
-239 IEAQTEGIADEE
+239 DEE
-251 TDLIEEAQAPIDS
+251 NGELEEAQVPIDS

-277 NEDLDQ
+277 DKELDQ
-283 TAYEDYQIFTSQFDE
+283 TIHEDYQIFSSQFDE
-298 IINAIDLATPEETQR
+298 VVSAIELATSEEALR
-313 LRIQLDQLISP
+313 LRQQLDQLIAP
-324 YQTTIGKLA
+324 HQTTIGKLA

-346 SWNYNLEEGLLDTA
+346 SWHYNLEEGLLDTS
-360 QLHRVITRP
+360 QLHRIISRP

-436 GDARK
+436 GDSRK
-441 AWVNQGSPSNP
+441 AWVNQGSPPNP
-452 GRLNDLRHIIFK
+452 GRLNDLRHIVFK
-464 SADDNFRKARKSF
+464 SADDNFRRARKSF

-499 QRLSKRNEERK
+499 QRLAKRTEERK

-540 IINMIQTQSNV
+540 MIDSIENQSNV

-567 KSITINRADE
+567 KSITINRAEE
-577 LAEALLDKLTE
+577 LAEALLEKLTE
-588 LFND
+588 LFNN

>member
-15 LSATRAISHNSN
+15 LSTTRAISNNSS
-27 LESTSQTSSRP
+27 LESTTQASSRP
-38 PSLSH
+38 PSLSQ

-55 INSWRGEADF
+55 ISSWRGEADF

-71 YHKENPSLKMPKIA
+71 HHKENPPLKMPKIA
-85 RDFFAELELSRV
+85 RDFFTELELSRV

-283 TAYEDYQIFTSQFDE
+283 SAYEDYQIFTSQFDE

>member
-71 YHKENPSLKMPKIA
+71 HHKENPPLKMPKIA
-85 RDFFAELELSRV
+85 RDFFTELELSRV

-148 QEDSKNIVNAFLSAA
+148 HEDSKNIVNAFLSAA

-251 TDLIEEAQAPIDS
+251 TDLIEDAQAPIDS

>member
-1 MSWVKNREEFKQAV
+1 MSWVKNREEFKQAA
-15 LSATRAISHNSN
+15 LSTARAVSKNQN

-38 PSLSH
+38 PSSSQ
-43 ISLQN
+43 ISLHY

-55 INSWRGEADF
+55 IDAWRGEGDF
-65 QAFWHL
+65 QAFWHAF
-71 YHKENPSLKMPKIA
+71 HKKHPSLKMPKIA
-85 RDFFAELELSRV
+85 RDFYAELELSRV
-97 EMIGG
+97 EMVGG
-102 EAFPGAKTNLSLFLN
+102 NKFPGAKINLN
-117 AEAKKNIDNKIPS
+117 AYLNTQAKKGIDNKVPS
-130 INPLASNL
+130 LNPLAANL
-138 WLKKLNGDEL
+138 WLKQLNGERL
-148 QEDSKNIVNAFLSAA
+148 QEDSKSIVNAFLSSI
-163 PKNIDKLGKRLIK
+163 PVNIDDVGKRLIA
-176 AQKSQ
+176 AQNSQ
-181 EDFQLIALE
+181 EDFQSIAID
-190 LMKDLDLMHEPQ
+190 LMRDLDLMHEP
-202 TNSDEE
+202 EIK
-208 SLGDESISEE
+208 GDQESIEDDPAPEDPQDSSE
-218 QQAQDQDQDQ
+218 QQQ
-228 EEFEQTSEEQI
+228 ESEDGFEKQSMESKPEGEAGEDTEMLEEP
-239 IEAQTEGIADEE
+239 
-251 TDLIEEAQAPIDS
+251 QAPIDS
-264 TSIDEEIDLTRNF
+264 MSIDEEIDLTRNF
-277 NEDLDQ
+277 NEDIDH
-283 TAYEDYQIFTSQFDE
+283 TSYEDYKIFTTQFDE
-298 IINAIDLATPEETQR
+298 VINAIELATPEESQR
-313 LRIQLDQLISP
+313 LRMQLDQLIAP
-324 YQTTIGKLA
+324 HQTTIGKLA

-346 SWNYNLEEGLLDTA
+346 SWHYNLEEGLLDMA

-382 FKDTVVSLLI
+382 FKDTIVSLLI

-436 GDARK
+436 GDSRK
-441 AWVNQGSPSNP
+441 AWVNQGSPPNP

-464 SADDNFRKARKSF
+464 SADENFRKARKSF

-540 IINMIQTQSNV
+540 IISSIETQSNV

-559 HDVTKYYE
+559 HDVTKYYY
-567 KSITINRADE
+567 KSITINRAEE

>member
-1 MSWVKNREEFKQAV
+1 MSWVKNREEFKQAA
-15 LSATRAISHNSN
+15 LSTARAVSKNHN
-27 LESTSQTSSRP
+27 LESTSQASSRP
-38 PSLSH
+38 PSSSQ
-43 ISLQN
+43 ISLQY

-55 INSWRGEADF
+55 VDAWRGEVDF
-65 QAFWHL
+65 QSFWHTFHNE
-71 YHKENPSLKMPKIA
+71 YASLKMPKIA
-85 RDFFAELELSRV
+85 RDFFTELELSRV
-97 EMIGG
+97 EMVGG
-102 EAFPGAKTNLSLFLN
+102 DRFPGAKINLN
-117 AEAKKNIDNKIPS
+117 AYLNTQAKKGIDNKVPPF
-130 INPLASNL
+130 NPLAANL
-138 WLKKLNGDEL
+138 WLKQLNGENL
-148 QEDSKNIVNAFLSAA
+148 PEDSKKTVTAFLSSI
-163 PKNIDKLGKRLIK
+163 PVNIDDIGKQLIK
-176 AQKSQ
+176 AQNSQ
-181 EDFQLIALE
+181 EDFQSIALD
-190 LMKDLDLMHEPQ
+190 LMKDLDLMHEPEINDDQ
-202 TNSDEE
+202 E
-208 SLGDESISEE
+208 SLEDESTMEEPQDYDE
-218 QQAQDQDQDQ
+218 QQQ
-228 EEFEQTSEEQI
+228 ETEEDSQNQTMESKADG
-239 IEAQTEGIADEE
+239 EATEDTEM
-251 TDLIEEAQAPIDS
+251 LEEAQAPIDAM
-264 TSIDEEIDLTRNF
+264 SIDEEIDLTRNF
-277 NEDLDQ
+277 NEDLDH
-283 TAYEDYQIFTSQFDE
+283 TSYEDYKIFTTQFDE
-298 IINAIDLATPEETQR
+298 VINAIELATPEESQR
-313 LRIQLDQLISP
+313 LRLQLDQLISP
-324 YQTTIGKLA
+324 HQTTIGKLA

-346 SWNYNLEEGLLDTA
+346 SWNYNLEEGLLDTS

-477 GIMLREGLLKENV
+477 GIMLREGLQKENV

-540 IINMIQTQSNV
+540 IINTIQMQSNV

-559 HDVTKYYE
+559 HDVTKYYD
-567 KSITINRADE
+567 KSITINRAEE

>member
-1 MSWVKNREEFKQAV
+1 MSWVKNREEFKQAA
-15 LSATRAISHNSN
+15 LSTARAVSRNQN
-27 LESTSQTSSRP
+27 LESTSQASSRP
-38 PSLSH
+38 PSSSQLSLH
-43 ISLQN
+43 Y

-55 INSWRGEADF
+55 IDTWRGEVDF
-65 QAFWHL
+65 QTFWYAF
-71 YHKENPSLKMPKIA
+71 HKEYASIKMPKIA
-85 RDFFAELELSRV
+85 RDFFTELELSRV
-97 EMIGG
+97 EMVGG
-102 EAFPGAKTNLSLFLN
+102 KKFPGAKINLN
-117 AEAKKNIDNKIPS
+117 AYLNTQAKKGIDNKVPPL
-130 INPLASNL
+130 NPLAVNL
-138 WLKKLNGDEL
+138 WLKQLNGETL
-148 QEDSKNIVNAFLSAA
+148 AEDSKNTVNAFLSSI
-163 PKNIDKLGKRLIK
+163 PIKIDDVGQKLIE
-176 AQKSQ
+176 AQNSQ
-181 EDFQLIALE
+181 EKFQSIAIS
-190 LMKDLDLMHEPQ
+190 LMKDLDLMHEPETKGDQ
-202 TNSDEE
+202 E
-208 SLGDESISEE
+208 SLVDEPTPEEPQDSGEQEQEAEGDT
-218 QQAQDQDQDQ
+218 Q
-228 EEFEQTSEEQI
+228 EQT
-239 IEAQTEGIADEE
+239 IESQAEGVADEDAEMLEE
-251 TDLIEEAQAPIDS
+251 TQTSIDS
-264 TSIDEEIDLTRNF
+264 MSIDEEIDLTRNF

-283 TAYEDYQIFTSQFDE
+283 TAYEDYKIFTTQFDE
-298 IINAIDLATPEETQR
+298 VINAIELATPEESQR
-313 LRIQLDQLISP
+313 LRMQLDQLIAP
-324 YQTTIGKLA
+324 HQTTIGKLA

-436 GDARK
+436 GDSRK

-452 GRLNDLRHIIFK
+452 GRLNDLRHIVFK
-464 SADDNFRKARKSF
+464 AADENFRKARKSF

-499 QRLSKRNEERK
+499 QRLIKRNEERK

-540 IINMIQTQSNV
+540 IIASIETQSNV

-567 KSITINRADE
+567 RSITINRAED

-588 LFND
+588 LFNA

>member
-27 LESTSQTSSRP
+27 LESTSQASSRP
-38 PSLSH
+38 PSLSN

-148 QEDSKNIVNAFLSAA
+148 HEDSKNIVNAFLSAA
-163 PKNIDKLGKRLIK
+163 PKNINKLGKRLIK

-264 TSIDEEIDLTRNF
+264 TSIDEEIDLTRNL
-277 NEDLDQ
+277 NEDLDHR
-283 TAYEDYQIFTSQFDE
+283 AYEDYQIFTSQFDE

-313 LRIQLDQLISP
+313 LRIQLDQLLSP

-441 AWVNQGSPSNP
+441 AWVNQGSPSYP

>member
-1 MSWVKNREEFKQAV
+1 MSWVKNREEFKQAA
-15 LSATRAISHNSN
+15 LSTAKAVSKNSD
-27 LESTSQTSSRP
+27 LESTSQASSRP
-38 PSLSH
+38 PSSLQ
-43 ISLQN
+43 ISLQY

-55 INSWRGEADF
+55 VDAWRGEADF
-65 QAFWHL
+65 QAFWQAF
-71 YHKENPSLKMPKIA
+71 HKEHASLKMPKIA
-85 RDFFAELELSRV
+85 RDFFTELELCRV

-102 EAFPGAKTNLSLFLN
+102 KKFPGAKINLN
-117 AEAKKNIDNKIPS
+117 AYLNTQAKKGIDNKVPPF
-130 INPLASNL
+130 NPLAANL
-138 WLKKLNGDEL
+138 WLKELNGESL
-148 QEDSKNIVNAFLSAA
+148 AEDSKNTVNAFLSSI
-163 PKNIDKLGKRLIK
+163 PININKVGKELIE
-176 AQKSQ
+176 AQNSQ
-181 EDFQLIALE
+181 EDFQSIALD
-190 LMKDLDLMHEPQ
+190 LMKDLDLMHEPATQGDQESFEDQPSQENAQDSESQQPQ
-202 TNSDEE
+202 TEEDVEEQTIESQAEGTADEE
-208 SLGDESISEE
+208 SEMLEE
-218 QQAQDQDQDQ
+218 VQA
-228 EEFEQTSEEQI
+228 S
-239 IEAQTEGIADEE
+239 
-251 TDLIEEAQAPIDS
+251 IDS
-264 TSIDEEIDLTRNF
+264 MSIDEEIDLTRNY

-283 TAYEDYQIFTSQFDE
+283 TNYEDYKIFTSQFDE
-298 IINAIDLATPEETQR
+298 VVNAIELATPEESQR
-313 LRIQLDQLISP
+313 LRLQLDQLIAP
-324 YQTTIGKLA
+324 HQTTIGKLA

-436 GDARK
+436 GESRK
-441 AWVNQGSPSNP
+441 AWVNQGSPSSP

-464 SADDNFRKARKSF
+464 SAEDNFRKARKSF

-540 IINMIQTQSNV
+540 IIHTIETQSNV

-559 HDVTKYYE
+559 HDVTKYYD
-567 KSITINRADE
+567 KSITINRAEE

>member
-1 MSWVKNREEFKQAV
+1 MSWIKDREEFKQAA
-15 LSATRAISHNSN
+15 LSSARAISKDKD
-27 LESTSQTSSRP
+27 LTSTTQSSSRP
-38 PSLSH
+38 PSASQIALSH
-43 ISLQN
+43 
-48 PPRSSSQ
+48 PPRASAQ
-55 INSWRGEADF
+55 INAWRGELDF
-65 QAFWHL
+65 QTFWRIFHQDIEAL
-71 YHKENPSLKMPKIA
+71 QMPKLA
-85 RDFFAELELSRV
+85 RDIFTELELSRV
-97 EMIGG
+97 EMLGG
-102 EAFPGAKTNLSLFLN
+102 ATFPGAQLN
-117 AEAKKNIDNKIPS
+117 IKQYLETEAKKNIDNKVPAL
-130 INPLASNL
+130 NPLAANL
-138 WLKKLNGDEL
+138 WLKQLN
-148 QEDSKNIVNAFLSAA
+148 QESLAKNSSDLVLAFLEASPA
-163 PKNIDKLGKRLIK
+163 NLHLIGK
-176 AQKSQ
+176 
-181 EDFQLIALE
+181 QLIEAQSSQSQFQEIAVDLLRDLE
-190 LMKDLDLMHEPQ
+190 LMHEAPTQGDEVPQ
-202 TNSDEE
+202 EHEDTMQEGESNAEEIGEELPDGAEIQSMESDADGQVDEE
-208 SLGDESISEE
+208 NGEL
-218 QQAQDQDQDQ
+218 
-228 EEFEQTSEEQI
+228 
-239 IEAQTEGIADEE
+239 
-251 TDLIEEAQAPIDS
+251 EEAQAPIDS
-264 TSIDEEIDLTRNF
+264 TAIDEEIDLTRNF
-277 NEDLDQ
+277 DAELDQ
-283 TAYEDYQIFTSQFDE
+283 TIHEDYQAYTSQFDE
-298 IINAIDLATPEETQR
+298 VVQAIDLATPEEALR
-313 LRIQLDQLISP
+313 LRQQLDQLIAP
-324 YQTTIGKLA
+324 HQTTIGKLA

-346 SWNYNLEEGLLDTA
+346 SWQYNLEEGLLDTA
-360 QLHRVITRP
+360 QLHRIISRP
-369 GDPLSFKQESESK
+369 GDPLSFKQESDSK

-436 GDARK
+436 GDSRK
-441 AWVNQGSPSNP
+441 AWVNQGSPPGP

-464 SADDNFRKARKSF
+464 SADDNFRRARKSF

-499 QRLSKRNEERK
+499 QRLIKRTEERK

-540 IINMIQTQSNV
+540 IIHGIENQSNV

-567 KSITINRADE
+567 KSITINRAEE